1 MPGVRLTQTNGRA
14 FGPVFVLRF
23 VNPVRWT
30 GLDKGLGLWPEER
43 GNVMI
48 NQPKTDQIGQARL
61 ANQAEQDVG
70 PDVLRFDISWF
81 MQTRLS
87 SS

>member
-1 MPGVRLTQTNGRA
+1 
-14 FGPVFVLRF
+14 VFVLRF